1 MSVRKSAYVVP
12 VFIFLW
18 IAIALLS
25 GGAGRESGRAEKD
38 GVLAEREVRNY
49 QGEKLSSVADFSENS
64 IHGPQHIDREKYR
77 LRVTGLVETP
87 QTYTYIQLVKERPA
101 YRKVITLDCVEGWK
115 VKILWEGIR
124 LRELLAES
132 RPKASAKVIIFHAH
146 DGYTTS
152 FPVDFIMKND
162 ILLAYRMNQAP
173 LLPERGFPFELVAE
187 SKWGYKWIKWVTEI
201 EFSDRVDYKG
211 YWERRGYSNG
221 GSLNEDFFD
230 R

>member
-1 MSVRKSAYVVP
+1 MSIERKAKRVRIFISPWAVV
-12 VFIFLW
+12 
-18 IAIALLS
+18 LLIW
-25 GGAGRESGRAEKD
+25 GCGGRESGRA
-38 GVLAEREVRNY
+38 GTGSVLAAREIRNF

-64 IHGPQHIDREKYR
+64 IRGPQRIDAEKYR

-87 QTYTYIQLVKERPA
+87 QTYRYQQLVQERPA

-124 LRELLAES
+124 LRELLAEA

-162 ILLAYRMNQAP
+162 ILLAYRMNGAP
-173 LLPERGFPFELVAE
+173 LLPERGFPFELAAE
-187 SKWGYKWIKWVTEI
+187 SRWGYKWIKWVTEI
-201 EFSDRVDYKG
+201 EFSDRADFKG

-221 GSLNEDFFD
+221 GDRNEDFFEK
-230 R
+230 